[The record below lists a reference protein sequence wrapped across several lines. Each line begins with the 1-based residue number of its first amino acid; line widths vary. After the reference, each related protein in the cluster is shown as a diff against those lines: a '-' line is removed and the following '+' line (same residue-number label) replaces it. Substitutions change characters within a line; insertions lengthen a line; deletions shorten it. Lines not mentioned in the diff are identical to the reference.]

1 VSIGALTKT
10 FPPELVD
17 QVVRTT
23 DTREVRRRLLPAR
36 LVVYF
41 VLALWLFRG
50 RNCGYGRVM
59 SKLVDGPYH
68 RRRGRQLLDG
78 VLDPAGWVDAGQ
90 GRRWRPPNI
99 SSLSRARTRLGADPL
114 PGVFCCGLRVV
125 SIDGSTSDVPDTAEN
140 TAFFSRPSD
149 GARAGAFPQVRWL
162 AAAESGTGA
171 LIGASFGPYTVGE
184 QTLAR
189 DLLPALGPD
198 MVVLTDRN
206 FLCHT
211 LARDVL
217 ATGAHIL
224 WRASASFTLT
234 PIEVLA
240 DGTYLAV
247 LHPRRKADGP
257 PITVRV
263 IQYTVHTSPADGDG
277 AGEEESSEVFA
288 LVTDLLDAEASPAL
302 ELACAYPM
310 RWQAETVI
318 GHHKTDMGQGMPV
331 LRSKDPEGVAQEMWA
346 LFAVYQ
352 AIHTLIGAAVDAT
365 GIPGGKL
372 GTEDAYRL
380 YSDAIV
386 LDPFPGQW
394 RPDDTGSLGLAAAQA
409 ARAQGLITRYEHAFG
424 LDHAL
429 GALMLGPVIIG
440 TNWYDSMFD
449 VTNRG
454 ELVIEPGASVAGGN
468 VYQAFGVN
476 VRDRR
481 VWCFQSWGP
490 EWASAGRSG
499 SASTPSAVCS
509 MRTGT

>member
-1 VSIGALTKT
+1 MRVPCLVIVYRDDLAVAHDGSEGVSPEGWLPDRVSVGALTRT

-17 QVVRTT
+17 RVVEVT

-59 SKLVDGPYH
+59 SKLVDGLYH

-99 SSLSRARTRLGADPL
+99 SSLSRARARLGADPL
-114 PGVFCCGLRVV
+114 HMLFDAVAGPVGGSADGPVHGSATDAVAGVFCCGLRVV
-125 SIDGSTSDVPDTAEN
+125 SMDGSTSDVPDTAEN
-140 TAFFSRPSD
+140 TEHFSRPSN
-149 GARAGAFPQVRWL
+149 GTRAGAFPQVRWL

-189 DLLPALGPD
+189 DLLPALAPG
-198 MVVLTDRN
+198 MLVLADRN

-224 WRASASFTLT
+224 WRASASFTLA

-247 LHPRRKADGP
+247 LHPARTADGP

-263 IQYTVHTSPADGDG
+263 IEYTVHTSPAGDG
-277 AGEEESSEVFA
+277 GGEDSSEVFC
-288 LVTDLLDAEASPAL
+288 LVTDLLDVEAYPAL
-302 ELACAYPM
+302 DLAGAYPM
-310 RWQAETVI
+310 RWEAETVI
-318 GHHKTDMGQGMPV
+318 GHHKTDMGEGMPV
-331 LRSKDPEGVAQEMWA
+331 LRSRDPEGVAQEMWA

-365 GIPGGKL
+365 GIPPEKI
-372 GTEDAYRL
+372 
-380 YSDAIV
+380 S
-386 LDPFPGQW
+386 FPQALTAVT
-394 RPDDTGSLGLAAAQA
+394 DT
-409 ARAQGLITRYEHAFG
+409 
-424 LDHAL
+424 
-429 GALMLGPVIIG
+429 
-440 TNWYDSMFD
+440 
-449 VTNRG
+449 VTADF
-454 ELVIEPGASVAGGN
+454 P
-468 VYQAFGVN
+468 
-476 VRDRR
+476 
-481 VWCFQSWGP
+481 P
-490 EWASAGRSG
+490 SG
-499 SASTPSAVCS
+499 S
-509 MRTGT
+509 